1 MDKNLTPI
9 DRRRFLQWLGGGLLL
24 GGAAVLGL
32 RGCGLPPAGV
42 PLVPGT
48 TPPAGTFRNWSWE
61 IRWIGGTPQ
70 ADLATWQ
77 LTINGLVKAVRVLT
91 MEEIRALPA
100 TTLHLR
106 MKCVECWSGPAEWT
120 GVAGRDLLAL
130 VEALPEA
137 AYVTLYALDGYTS
150 TLSIADIVAERVLFV
165 YGMDGQDLPVEQGF
179 PLRLIAPSKYGYK
192 CVKAI
197 SRLEFVANDT
207 LGFWEARGYDNVG
220 TIQPGFDHPLD
231 LGRTARPIEGGEITN
246 Y

>member
-1 MDKNLTPI
+1 MDKDLVPLN
-9 DRRRFLQWLGGGLLL
+9 RRRFLQWLGGGLLL
-24 GGAAVLGL
+24 GGAAVVGL
-32 RGCGLPPAGV
+32 RGCGLQPSQV

-48 TPPAGTFRNWSWE
+48 TPPAETPRSWSWE

-70 ADLATWQ
+70 PDLATWH
-77 LTINGLVKAVRVLT
+77 LTMDGLVKTARALT
-91 MEEIRALPA
+91 MDDIRALPA

-120 GVAGRDLLAL
+120 GVAGRDLLAQ

-137 AYVTLYALDGYTS
+137 AYVTLHALDGYTS

-197 SRLEFVANDT
+197 SRLEFGSQHT
-207 LGFWEARGYDNVG
+207 LGYWEVRGYDNVG

-231 LGRTARPIEGGEITN
+231 LGRTARPIAGGEITE

>member
-1 MDKNLTPI
+1 MDKNPLPI
-9 DRRRFLQWLGGGLLL
+9 DRRRFLQWVGGGLLL

-32 RGCGLPPAGV
+32 RGCGLPPAEV
-42 PLVPGT
+42 TLLPGT
-48 TPPAGTFRNWSWE
+48 TQPPETGRNWSWE
-61 IRWIGGTPQ
+61 IRWIGGTPRADIAAWHLTLDGMVQ
-70 ADLATWQ
+70 AARELTMADLRT
-77 LTINGLVKAVRVLT
+77 
-91 MEEIRALPA
+91 LPV

-130 VEALPEA
+130 VEPIPA
-137 AYVTLYALDGYTS
+137 AGYVTLHALDGYTS
-150 TLSIADIVAERVLFV
+150 TLSLDELGADRVLFV
-165 YGMDGQDLPVEQGF
+165 YGMDGQDLPAQHGA

-197 SRLEFVANDT
+197 SRLEFGPQQT
-207 LGFWEARGYDNVG
+207 PGYWEVRGYDNDG

-231 LGRTARPIEGGEITN
+231 LGRTARPIAGGEITD